1 MRVFCRD
8 AVRDFNLLTVSPRM
22 RRCRVSPERRAL
34 PNLLLLGAMWGL
46 LPSCAKLLIQAGAP
60 PLWLPALSGGGAA
73 LILFLLCR
81 ARRLALPL
89 DRAHLAYYAAVGVT
103 GLTLAN
109 GAGYIALSHIPAGFY
124 VLLLP
129 LSPILT
135 TVFSVALG
143 GERAGPRVWAGVA
156 CGFAGAALAMSPGA
170 ALPNPE
176 ALPFALLALATP
188 TLYAVSNVCAMR
200 LAPRGTPPLPLAAGT
215 LGVGALT
222 LAPIAALAGPTLFP
236 PGLAPAAILALFA
249 VTMAAAYLVYFRL
262 MASAGAIVTSLV
274 GYTVTL
280 FGIFWGA
287 ALFGERPGWLVL
299 PAGALIFVGLA
310 LVTLRRRSGSAPR

>member
-1 MRVFCRD
+1 M
-8 AVRDFNLLTVSPRM
+8 
-22 RRCRVSPERRAL
+22 SPERRAL
-34 PNLLLLGAMWGL
+34 PQLLLLGAMWGL
-46 LPSCAKLLIQAGAP
+46 LPSIAKLLMTAGAP

-73 LILFLLCR
+73 LILAILCR
-81 ARRLALPL
+81 ARGLALPL
-89 DRAHLAYYAAVGVT
+89 DAPHLLYYAAVGVT

-109 GAGYIALSHIPAGFY
+109 GSGYLALAHIPAGFY

-156 CGFAGAALAMSPGA
+156 CGFAGAALAMAPGA
-170 ALPNPE
+170 ALPDPR
-176 ALPFALLALATP
+176 ALPWALLALATP
-188 TLYAVSNVCAMR
+188 TLYAVSNVAAMR

-215 LGVGALT
+215 LAVGALT
-222 LAPIAALAGPTLFP
+222 LAPIAALAGPTQWP
-236 PGLAPAAILALFA
+236 AGLAPLGLIALFA
-249 VTMAAAYLVYFRL
+249 ATMAAAYLVYFRL
-262 MASAGAIVTSLV
+262 MAMAGAIVTSLV

-287 ALFGERPGWLVL
+287 AIFGERPGWLVI
-299 PAGALIFVGLA
+299 PAGALIFAGLA
-310 LVTLRRRSGSAPR
+310 LVTLRKR